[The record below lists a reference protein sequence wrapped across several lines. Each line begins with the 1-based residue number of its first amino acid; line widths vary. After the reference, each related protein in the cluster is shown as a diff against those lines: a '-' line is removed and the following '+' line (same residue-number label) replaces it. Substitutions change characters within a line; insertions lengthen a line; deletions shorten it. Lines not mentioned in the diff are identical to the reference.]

1 MPPVILWDIDG
12 TLVRTKGGRVS
23 VTAFLNALKT
33 AAAHPDDFD
42 YPKDAGGKTDEQ
54 IALEVLALA
63 RIAEDRAL
71 GMLADF
77 REYYRIELERERRKL
92 VGDLRV
98 LPGVEETLRTFK
110 QRGVMQTLLTGNLEP
125 IARLKLACAG
135 LDQYLD
141 FELGAYGSDA
151 RDRTTLV
158 PISRARIQAK
168 TGLQPEP
175 VIVVGDTPRDVA
187 CARAGNAVAV
197 AVATAFY
204 TREQLEAAGADLV
217 LDDLSNGVAELE
229 KLLKV
234 ATALQ

>member
-12 TLVRTKGGRVS
+12 TLVRSNGGRVS

-63 RIAEDRAL
+63 KIAEDRAL
-71 GMLADF
+71 ELLADF
-77 REYYRIELERERRKL
+77 REYYRIELEREQHNL

-98 LPGVEETLRTFK
+98 LPGVEDTLRTF
-110 QRGVMQTLLTGNLEP
+110 QERGVMQTLLTGNLES

-135 LDQYLD
+135 LDRYVD

-158 PISRARIQAK
+158 PISKARIRAK
-168 TGLQPEP
+168 TGLEPDP

-187 CARAGNAVAV
+187 CARAGQAVAV
-197 AVATAFY
+197 AVATAFH
-204 TREQLEAAGADLV
+204 TRDQLEAAAPDLV
-217 LDDLSNGVAELE
+217 LDDLTNGAADIE
-229 KLLKV
+229 KLLNL